1 MTNFKSIEELLRMLS
16 REKALLKDMFQNR
29 KSISYSYEMA
39 REMVDYKSDRLTF
52 LIEHGVIRDNG
63 DALELE
69 EVYLQFFE
77 NVLDVNEDI
86 STAGVSDS
94 LDALDSAIGYYL
106 AEESPKRKYGYIKD
120 IKRILHNIA
129 TLTFRNVVD
138 LKRNIDSTYKNEPSY
153 KVKKLKLEKLDFKR
167 KAVTELIFLTEDY
180 INNKKQGFFAIAADA
195 GLRQTINEV
204 KIQLKEAHHNI
215 LDLER
220 QIILYLNLIE
230 YQNRLIEK
238 LRIVK
243 YLRDQMVLETQTD
256 IRELL
261 NGTNPV
267 WMENRPKYTLK
278 ISLDKLRNTDEGL
291 AALKSLSTK
300 LQKGSTLKRRK
311 ADAISEGYLDAKPR
325 IADSFNTL
333 EIKNSFLASG
343 TDLYAFISNYNF
355 SAPVDREQKLV
366 LFCQIAS
373 QFQSEL
379 NITDEYHCDLD
390 IEYPIIFPAQT

>member
-1 MTNFKSIEELLRMLS
+1 
-16 REKALLKDMFQNR
+16 
-29 KSISYSYEMA
+29 
-39 REMVDYKSDRLTF
+39 
-52 LIEHGVIRDNG
+52 
-63 DALELE
+63 
-69 EVYLQFFE
+69 
-77 NVLDVNEDI
+77 
-86 STAGVSDS
+86 
-94 LDALDSAIGYYL
+94 
-106 AEESPKRKYGYIKD
+106 
-120 IKRILHNIA
+120 
-129 TLTFRNVVD
+129 
-138 LKRNIDSTYKNEPSY
+138 
-153 KVKKLKLEKLDFKR
+153 
-167 KAVTELIFLTEDY
+167 
-180 INNKKQGFFAIAADA
+180 
-195 GLRQTINEV
+195 
-204 KIQLKEAHHNI
+204 
-215 LDLER
+215 
-220 QIILYLNLIE
+220 
-230 YQNRLIEK
+230 
-238 LRIVK
+238 
-243 YLRDQMVLETQTD
+243 MVLETQTD

-325 IADSFNTL
+325 IADGFNTL

-390 IEYPIIFPAQT
+390 IEYPIIYPAQT